1 MALSGSKWC
10 CCGAIYARDT
20 SFFRS
25 LFAGRY
31 AVCTVTDDE
40 CPTDVHASPTV
51 YSVSIQMYFSTKMQP
66 RFEALK
72 ALKALKAR
80 TSTTLS
86 PLALTNSLAA
96 RE

>member
-1 MALSGSKWC
+1 MALSGSKWRC
-10 CCGAIYARDT
+10 CAAIYARDT
-20 SFFRS
+20 SFIRS

-31 AVCTVTDDE
+31 VVCTVTDDE

-51 YSVSIQMYFSTKMQP
+51 YSVSIQMYLSTQMQP

-72 ALKALKAR
+72 ALNAR

-86 PLALTNSLAA
+86 PLAFTNSLAA
-96 RE
+96 REYR